1 MTRISFLKADPSLM
15 IFSVIA
21 KSLSFE
27 KKNIFTFFAMTS
39 WSRDFL
45 AIRNEVSSHLR
56 YLYEGESQSV
66 EKTNNRQKSR

>member
-1 MTRISFLKADPSLM
+1 
-15 IFSVIA
+15 
-21 KSLSFE
+21 
-27 KKNIFTFFAMTS
+27 MTS